1 MRISALVCAHDEETR
16 IGACLATLS
25 GFDEVVVVADRCTD
39 ATAAVARRAGARV
52 VEGAFPLEGLRKEA
66 GLAACTGDWILEVD
80 CDERVTP
87 ELTAEIRAAVATA
100 QGDWFKVP
108 LDNYVGDVL
117 VRFGWGGSFG
127 TTLGGRLARRGVKRW
142 KADRVHPGVI
152 FDGELAGVLASP
164 LKHYVD
170 DDLSDMVMRLNRY
183 TDLRAADL
191 ADRGAPGGLGDN
203 VFRGFRRF
211 WKCYVGR
218 KGRRDGD
225 LGFMISLMAALYPVI
240 SHLKAK
246 EILRQRAT
254 TLAPP
259 AAAPAPAPA
268 RAA

>member
-1 MRISALVCAHDEETR
+1 VKISVLVCAHDEEAH
-16 IGACLATLS
+16 IAACLATLS
-25 GFDEVVVVADRCTD
+25 AFDEVVVVADRCSD

-52 VEGAFPLEGLRKEA
+52 VEGVFPLESLRKEA
-66 GLAACTGDWILEVD
+66 GVAACTGDWVFEVD

-87 ELTAEIRAAVATA
+87 ELAAEMRAAVATA
-100 QGDWFKVP
+100 KGDWFRVP
-108 LDNYVGDVL
+108 LDNYVGDEL

-152 FDGELAGVLASP
+152 FDGEFAGVLTQP
-164 LKHYVD
+164 LQHYVD

-191 ADRGAPGGLGDN
+191 ADRGEPGGLGEN
-203 VFRGFRRF
+203 LFRGVRRF

-218 KGRRDGD
+218 QGRRDGD
-225 LGFMISLMAALYPVI
+225 LGFMVSLMAALYPVL

-246 EILRQRAT
+246 ELLRRRAK
-254 TLAPP
+254 
-259 AAAPAPAPA
+259 APAPASVTA
-268 RAA
+268 HAA